1 MHDCLFCANL
11 VTICGRLIKITDCK
25 SFNKQAE
32 QWKTT
37 IDSLCLNREEGHADA
52 GKIIRFI
59 CGKSIVVSTVPLACC
74 KTFAICCI
82 KVSAPFPALHS
93 YDLHSLSKDSLS
105 KDSHVIVVAKYF
117 AKICFC
123 SGTGNGCLQVSP
135 SPSSGLYW
143 LVSPRVWMRMTWTC
157 PWCAT

>member
-1 MHDCLFCANL
+1 M
-11 VTICGRLIKITDCK
+11 TICGRLVKITDCK
-25 SFNKQAE
+25 SFNKQAK

-37 IDSLCLNREEGHADA
+37 IDSLCLNREEGHANA
-52 GKIIRFI
+52 EKIFRFI

-105 KDSHVIVVAKYF
+105 KDSKDSLSKDSHVIVVAKYF

-123 SGTGNGCLQVSP
+123 SGTDWYQVMVAYKF
-135 SPSSGLYW
+135 LLLL
-143 LVSPRVWMRMTWTC
+143 LVARIGWSLLVC
-157 PWCAT
+157 G